1 METLTPPFEIR
12 ETLTPVLPARPNAGM
27 VEVPRLH
34 LGLGEQFG
42 RHCLPNLRI
51 DGVEE
56 AEAASFAG
64 IYPLQPRVYQQL
76 GGNLI
81 HAG

>member
-1 METLTPPFEIR
+1 MGVHDWCEGPPLPRGIR
-12 ETLTPVLPARPNAGM
+12 VQKHYEGSHS
-27 VEVPRLH
+27 RLS
-34 LGLGEQFG
+34 EQFG